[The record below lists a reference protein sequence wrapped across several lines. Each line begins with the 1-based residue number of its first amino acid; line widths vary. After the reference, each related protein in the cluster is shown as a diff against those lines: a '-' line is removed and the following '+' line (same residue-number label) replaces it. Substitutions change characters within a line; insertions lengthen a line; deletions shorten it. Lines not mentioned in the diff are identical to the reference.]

1 MILEVTEEGIERFM
15 ELSMMLSYPASFRRL
30 GQNPVGLPNTNL
42 TPEEEDVFDVLYKVI
57 WWKDSGGRSDRL
69 FKLYRDMYA
78 RQGIKL
84 DHHTDVE
91 SLPSTEPNWI
101 KGFKS
106 NPVDVNV
113 LLNYFDTNTNIP
125 RDRAKRAINGIW
137 EAMYIKNVESEEYD

>member
-15 ELSMMLSYPASFRRL
+15 ELSMRMGYDYSDKRR
-30 GQNPVGLPNTNL
+30 TNL
-42 TPEEEDVFDVLYKVI
+42 TPEEEDVFDALYRII
-57 WWKDSGGRSDRL
+57 WWKDSRGRSDRL
-69 FKLYRDMYA
+69 FKLYREMYD
-78 RQGIKL
+78 RKGVKL
-84 DHHTDVE
+84 DHHTDIE

-106 NPVDVNV
+106 NPVDINV